1 VRAAGAR
8 HEPAAAG
15 EGQRVGALCG
25 DGVIGRKKEGLVGD
39 TLRHEAGG
47 NARLAGAWRAA
58 LAATVVGIRGGGR
71 AAKQGFVERLG
82 IL

>member
-8 HEPAAAG
+8 REPAAAG

-25 DGVIGRKKEGLVGD
+25 KSVIGRKKGLVGD

-47 NARLAGAWRAA
+47 SARPLGAWRAA

>member
-25 DGVIGRKKEGLVGD
+25 EGVIGRKKGQVGD

-47 NARLAGAWRAA
+47 SARLAGAWRAA